1 MATCVRACVWGVLGV
16 SVCVS
21 VWVCVGGNARC
32 LLFTYFSHFL
42 SAKAYLF
49 ISRDYTNNHTMTA
62 LVTKMFSVITVFF
75 SLVMMKSCPKTTEL
89 WTISWHFY
97 VFTKSNFRQVSA
109 IYVKKRFFV
118 FLPELKGCCWSE
130 TEPSCGRKIVIDSFG
145 AICFV
150 FGVGECCRRER
161 KLPRHP
167 SGWLSPDYIF
177 SLIDTVMWKVA
188 HSTPQ
193 ARSQCRSARVFGLA
207 GLKYLALYQPQGVA
221 IASVVRW
228 TFRLFMI
235 FEMVEYTSR
244 SWQIKTCRYSNY
256 WRSHHARVALQMSP
270 VSILNSF

>member
-1 MATCVRACVWGVLGV
+1 MNYFVAFLRFHKIQF
-16 SVCVS
+16 SS
-21 VWVCVGGNARC
+21 SFGNLC
-32 LLFTYFSHFL
+32 
-42 SAKAYLF
+42 
-49 ISRDYTNNHTMTA
+49 
-62 LVTKMFSVITVFF
+62 
-75 SLVMMKSCPKTTEL
+75 
-89 WTISWHFY
+89 
-97 VFTKSNFRQVSA
+97 
-109 IYVKKRFFV
+109 KKRFFV

-207 GLKYLALYQPQGVA
+207 GLKYSALLSALLYLYQPQGVA
-221 IASVVRW
+221 IVSVVRW
-228 TFRLFMI
+228 SFSTVYDFRNGRLHTL
-235 FEMVEYTSR
+235 VDHS
-244 SWQIKTCRYSNY
+244 K
-256 WRSHHARVALQMSP
+256 
-270 VSILNSF
+270 